1 MSTSQ
6 QASSATPNFQ
16 PILDQALKEYKKKTG
31 KELTTH
37 PLAEEIKGCSS
48 PDAILAV
55 LQGKA
60 NELNQSQSSDER
72 LTKWLTP
79 TVNVLN
85 ALSATLGQGVGTVFP
100 PTQIIFS
107 GINILLVAA
116 RDTAASG
123 DVLIELFDKIEN
135 FFIRLQTYTEV
146 APTAAMTNVMGKI
159 MAEVLCMLAIATKE
173 MKQKRSKTFFKK
185 LIGRNDIEDS
195 LQKLDKLEQGE
206 LRSVTA
212 QIFKTTSELRGVA
225 DDLKDDA
232 KETKVIVQ
240 QIAIE
245 MNSRDWERIL
255 NDLQGWLTPPDP
267 STNHNIACSSQHER
281 TAVWV
286 FSDNIYNEWESS
298 GSLLWI
304 HGKAGSGKSILCS
317 AIIQRIVT
325 LRDAELASVA
335 YFYFDFR
342 DVDKKNQRNLLSSLL
357 KQFSSRSR
365 PCLYILT
372 RLYAACD
379 AGKEQPSERA
389 LVQCL
394 KDMLVAQ
401 SASQLPTYIVLDAVD
416 ECPNLSGIPTPR
428 EQVLEL
434 VKALVDLRLP
444 NLHIC
449 VTSRPEIDIS
459 TALKPLASGQLSLH
473 DQPGQKRDIDE
484 YVSAIVQSD
493 TKMRKWREDDRRLV
507 IETLSEKAD
516 GMFRWVFCQLEMLR
530 HCLAPS
536 LREQLNALPKSLD
549 ATYERVLD
557 EIHSTNQGRHAHRL
571 LQCLTVAMRPLRVE
585 ELAEV
590 LAFELDSAEG
600 ELPRYHPD
608 WRWEDQ
614 EHAVLS
620 ACSSLITIANSNDSR
635 VIQFSHF
642 SVKEYLTSERL
653 STSSGDVTGYHIAL
667 EPAHLILAQAC
678 LGALLNVD
686 TCVNKEY
693 NESGDQAGSLHRD
706 E

>member
-16 PILDQALKEYKKKTG
+16 AILDQALKEYRKKTG

-48 PDAILAV
+48 PDAILSV

-60 NELNQSQSSDER
+60 NELNQSQSCDER

-85 ALSATLGQGVGTVFP
+85 ALSATLGQGVGTILP
-100 PTQIIFS
+100 PTQIIFA
-107 GINILLVAA
+107 GLNILLVAA
-116 RDTAASG
+116 RDTAASR
-123 DVLIELFDKIEN
+123 DALIKLFDKIEN

-146 APTAAMTNVMGKI
+146 APTAAITNVMGKI
-159 MAEVLCMLAIATKE
+159 MAEVLCMLSIATKE

-185 LIGRNDIEDS
+185 LIRRNDIEDA

-212 QIFKTTSELRGVA
+212 QILKTTSDLRGIA
-225 DDLKDDA
+225 GDLKDATSDLKDDA

-240 QIAIE
+240 QIASEI
-245 MNSRDWERIL
+245 NSRNWERIL
-255 NDLQGWLTPPDP
+255 DDLQGWLTPPDP
-267 STNHNIACSSQHER
+267 STNHNIACNSQHER
-281 TAVWV
+281 TASWV
-286 FSDNIYNEWESS
+286 FSEIVYREWELS
-298 GSLLWI
+298 GSLFWI

-317 AIIQRIVT
+317 AVIQHVIS
-325 LRDAELASVA
+325 LRDAGLASLA

-357 KQFSSRSR
+357 VQFSYQAR
-365 PCLYILT
+365 PCLDILSY
-372 RLYAACD
+372 LYSAHKD
-379 AGKEQPSERA
+379 GKEQPSERS

-401 SASQLPTYIVLDAVD
+401 APSQLTTYIILDAVD
-416 ECPNLSGIPTPR
+416 ECPNTSGIPTPR

-434 VKALVDLRLP
+434 VKSLMDLGLP

-473 DQPGQKRDIDE
+473 DQPGQKRDINE

-493 TKMRKWREDDRRLV
+493 TKMRRWREDDRRLV
-507 IETLSEKAD
+507 IETLSKKAD

-614 EHAVLS
+614 E
-620 ACSSLITIANSNDSR
+620 
-635 VIQFSHF
+635 
-642 SVKEYLTSERL
+642 
-653 STSSGDVTGYHIAL
+653 
-667 EPAHLILAQAC
+667 
-678 LGALLNVD
+678 
-686 TCVNKEY
+686 
-693 NESGDQAGSLHRD
+693 
-706 E
+706 